1 MTVATQTKKVTA
13 TGNGS
18 ATTFSFSPV
27 VMTKVGDIVV
37 TTTVIATGVETVRTE
52 GTGSTN
58 WSTTIVAGDY
68 PTTGSIV
75 YPADTVTP
83 LASTHTITVS
93 RLLTLEQQTDLENQG
108 GYFPETHEQQYD
120 KFVMIDLQQQE
131 VIDRTLAFP
140 LTYAGSVVAEVP
152 APLNANYYLRV
163 NVAGD
168 ALEWTAV
175 SSATAS
181 ASDVT
186 PLAGA
191 ITGVAGTD
199 ANFARDDH
207 VHPQTHIKGSNLTSA
222 AELTIN
228 TDGRYFDV
236 AGSTGPITSMA
247 VAVNRKF
254 TLQFNSTPTLTHH
267 ASNLDLPGGANI
279 VAAAGDVAEFF
290 STATDKVQCLS
301 YTRAAGT
308 VDSLAQGK
316 HTIWVSA
323 EAMRP
328 AATNGCSTLQ
338 NVETTALRP
347 DMNVLDFATGAD
359 DHAQFSVAFPKN
371 WNASTVT
378 FRAFWTSTATDTDG
392 VAIGLQGVSVAD
404 NVTIDA
410 VYGTAVVVTDD
421 AQSAAEECYVTAES
435 GAVTISNAADDA
447 ITFFQ
452 VFRDVSD
459 ANDDMTEDMRLLGI
473 QLFYTSNAKDDT

>member
-27 VMTKVGDIVV
+27 VMTEVGDIVV
-37 TTTVIATGVETVRTE
+37 TTTVIATGVETVRTQ

-58 WSTTIVAGDY
+58 WSTAIVAGDY

-83 LASTHTITVS
+83 LASTHTITIS

-140 LTYAGSVVAEVP
+140 LTYTGSIAAEVP

-168 ALEWTAV
+168 ALEWTAI
-175 SSATAS
+175 STATAS
-181 ASDVT
+181 ASDAA

-191 ITGVAGTD
+191 ITAAAGTS
-199 ANFARDDH
+199 ANFSRNDH
-207 VHPQTHIKGSNLTSA
+207 VHPQTFIKGGDISSA
-222 AELTIN
+222 SPLVID
-228 TDGRYFDV
+228 TDGRYFIVTGTTNFAAMTV
-236 AGSTGPITSMA
+236 AA
-247 VAVNRKF
+247 NRF
-254 TLQFNSTPTLTHH
+254 FILEFAAILTMTHG
-267 ASNLDLPGGANI
+267 AGTLDLPGAANI
-279 VAAAGDVAEFF
+279 TTAAGDVAICM
-290 STATDKVQCLS
+290 STASNVVTVVS
-301 YTRAAGT
+301 YMRATAT
-308 VDSLAQGK
+308 IDPLEQGK
-316 HTIWVSA
+316 HTIWVPA
-323 EAMRP
+323 GAMRP
-328 AATNGCSTLQ
+328 AVTNGCSALTD
-338 NVETTALRP
+338 VETTALRP
-347 DMNVLDFATGAD
+347 DMQVLDFATGAD

-371 WNASTVT
+371 WNAGTVT

-421 AQSAAEECYVTAES
+421 AQGAAEECYITAES

-447 ITFFQ
+447 LTFFQ
-452 VFRDVSD
+452 VFRDVSN

>member
-27 VMTKVGDIVV
+27 VMTEVGDIVV
-37 TTTVIATGVETVRTE
+37 TTTVIATGVETARTE
-52 GTGSTN
+52 GTGSAN
-58 WSTTIVAGDY
+58 WSTAIVAGDY

-75 YPADTVTP
+75 YPADEVTP

-152 APLNANYYLRV
+152 APLNALYYLRV
-163 NVAGD
+163 NTGAD
-168 ALEWTAV
+168 ALEWVA
-175 SSATAS
+175 SSTTTAS
-181 ASDVT
+181 ASDT
-186 PLAGA
+186 APLAGA
-191 ITGVAGTD
+191 ITAAAGASGD
-199 ANFARDDH
+199 FARNDH
-207 VHPQTHIKGSNLTSA
+207 VHPQTFIKGTDIASASPLVLTGSSA
-222 AELTIN
+222 GL
-228 TDGRYFDV
+228 DGRYFVVTGTSSFTAMTV
-236 AGSTGPITSMA
+236 AA
-247 VAVNRKF
+247 NRF
-254 TLQFNSTPTLTHH
+254 FVLEFAGALTMTHG
-267 ASNLDLPGGANI
+267 AGTLDLPQGQNI
-279 VAAAGDVAEFF
+279 TTAAGDVAICF
-290 STATDKVQCLS
+290 STATNVVQVLN
-301 YTRAAGT
+301 YAPFT
-308 VDSLAQGK
+308 GK
-316 HTIWVSA
+316 NTIWVPA
-323 EAMRP
+323 GAMRP
-328 AATNGCSTLQ
+328 AVTNGCAALTD
-338 NVETTALRP
+338 VETTALRP
-347 DMNVLDFATGAD
+347 DMQVLDFATAAD

-421 AQSAAEECYVTAES
+421 AQSAAEEVYVTAES
-435 GAVTISNAADDA
+435 SAVTISNAADDA

-452 VFRDVSD
+452 VFRDVSN

-473 QLFYTSNAKDDT
+473 QIFYTASARDDT

>member
-27 VMTKVGDIVV
+27 VMTEVGDIVV
-37 TTTVIATGVETVRTE
+37 TTTVVATGVETVRTQ
-52 GTGSTN
+52 GTGANN
-58 WSTTIVAGDY
+58 WSTAIVAGDY

-75 YPADTVTP
+75 YPADEVTP
-83 LASTHTITVS
+83 LTSTHTITIS
-93 RLLTLEQQTDLENQG
+93 RKLTLEQQTDLENQG

-140 LTYAGSVVAEVP
+140 LTYTGSVAAEVP

-181 ASDVT
+181 ASDSA

-191 ITGVAGTD
+191 ITAAAGTG
-199 ANFARDDH
+199 ANFARNDH
-207 VHPQTHIKGSNLTSA
+207 VHPQTFIKGGDISSA
-222 AELTIN
+222 SPLVID
-228 TDGRYFDV
+228 TDGRYFIVTGTSSFSAMTV
-236 AGSTGPITSMA
+236 AA
-247 VAVNRKF
+247 NRF
-254 TLQFNSTPTLTHH
+254 FVLEFAAALTMTHG
-267 ASNLDLPGGANI
+267 AGTLDLPQGQNI
-279 VAAAGDVAEFF
+279 TTAAGDVAICV
-290 STATDKVQCLS
+290 STAQNVVQVLN
-301 YTRAAGT
+301 YAPFT
-308 VDSLAQGK
+308 GK
-316 HTIWVSA
+316 NTIWVPA
-323 EAMRP
+323 GAMRP
-328 AATNGCSTLQ
+328 SVTNGCATLTD
-338 NVETTALRP
+338 VETTALRP
-347 DMNVLDFATGAD
+347 DLQVLDFATAAD

-371 WNASTVT
+371 WNAGTVT

-421 AQSAAEECYVTAES
+421 AQGAAEECYITAES
-435 GAVTISNAADDA
+435 GAVTISNAAADTL
-447 ITFFQ
+447 TFFQ
-452 VFRDVSD
+452 VFRDVSN

-473 QLFYTSNAKDDT
+473 QIFYNTSARDDT